1 MYDSLKVTCLQ
12 RSLAPA
18 DDWANPGLG
27 AVLLE
32 PGRGPRVLLL
42 LLVREHEGEH
52 PRLLVR
58 EDVRVDTYRTWNS
71 KV

>member
-32 PGRGPRVLLL
+32 PGRSPRVLLL

-52 PRLLVR
+52 PRLLVG
-58 EDVRVDTYRTWNS
+58 ENVCVDTYRT
-71 KV
+71 

>member
-18 DDWANPGLG
+18 DDWANPRLG
-27 AVLLE
+27 ALLLE
-32 PGRGPRVLLL
+32 PGRGPRVLLQ

-52 PRLLVR
+52 PGLLVG
-58 EDVRVDTYRTWNS
+58 ENVCVDTYRT
-71 KV
+71 

>member
-1 MYDSLKVTCLQ
+1 MQHMYDSLKVTCLQ

-52 PRLLVR
+52 PCLLVG
-58 EDVRVDTYRTWNS
+58 ENVCVDTYRT
-71 KV
+71 

>member
-1 MYDSLKVTCLQ
+1 MKFEVTCLQ
-12 RSLAPA
+12 RSLASA

-32 PGRGPRVLLL
+32 PGRGPRVLLQ

-52 PRLLVR
+52 PRLLVG
-58 EDVRVDTYRTWNS
+58 ENVCVDTYRT
-71 KV
+71 